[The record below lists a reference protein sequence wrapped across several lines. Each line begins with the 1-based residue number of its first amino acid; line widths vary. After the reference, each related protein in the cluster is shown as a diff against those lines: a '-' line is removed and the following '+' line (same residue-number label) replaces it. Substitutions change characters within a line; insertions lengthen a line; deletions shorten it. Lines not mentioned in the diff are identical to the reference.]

1 MKKNLARADRPPP
14 AGKIYNLKRPT
25 RAEKMLRTME
35 IRRRP
40 GKSTIQIRRPGL
52 TRADPPPPAAKINN
66 PNPLEPAEPE
76 IHNPNPDPGRSA
88 AAGRENPQS
97 KSASVAAVVVVATR
111 ESRLCRQ

>member
-1 MKKNLARADRPPP
+1 
-14 AGKIYNLKRPT
+14 
-25 RAEKMLRTME
+25 ME
-35 IRRRP
+35 IHRRP

-97 KSASVAAVVVVATR
+97 KSASVGAVGAVVVATR